1 MRKITK
7 DELFYMSKV
16 PRLNLV
22 NCVTGYKS
30 ANLIGT
36 VSTEGVFWN
45 TLEKLKQ
52 AGASS
57 ILVLPIEK
65 MMS

>member
-7 DELFYMSKV
+7 EDLSQMSKV

-36 VSTEGVFWN
+36 CSENG
-45 TLEKLKQ
+45 TLNV
-52 AGASS
+52 A
-57 ILVLPIEK
+57 ILAALRI
-65 MMS
+65 